1 MGKGISTA
9 EGRLN
14 LGTEVPYEGSPPLHV
29 EVMAK
34 LDQPNISEP
43 SRQRSNS
50 QNHCAEVLGRGAGAF
65 LAEPLPQHPDPLAQE
80 AHQSPRPAAPRLRH
94 HLPRC
99 ACRDRRLVAPTYPI
113 RRSALIQMDDV
124 VAAGNYYKDIVRIL
138 DCCRYRA
145 GNRDD
150 RLTVSKTAR
159 KS

>member
-50 QNHCAEVLGRGAGAF
+50 QNHCAEVLEDISLLDA
-65 LAEPLPQHPDPLAQE
+65 LARWPGVIADFVEAYGELPVARSLICLT
-80 AHQSPRPAAPRLRH
+80 AACP
-94 HLPRC
+94 
-99 ACRDRRLVAPTYPI
+99 VNE
-113 RRSALIQMDDV
+113 Q
-124 VAAGNYYKDIVRIL
+124 AAY
-138 DCCRYRA
+138 
-145 GNRDD
+145 
-150 RLTVSKTAR
+150 
-159 KS
+159 